1 MCIALKIKEIQYMT
15 AKKNDQDI
23 HVQGIY
29 KYCVIF
35 QVKHYTF
42 EL

>member
-1 MCIALKIKEIQYMT
+1 MCIALKSPIYDS
-15 AKKNDQDI
+15 KKNDQDI